1 MDTILRAIIG
11 YVFLVVIVR
20 VLARRAGGQMAMFE
34 FVLIFLIGGVLIAA
48 TVGHDRSIT
57 NCTCAVITVGLLH
70 TLVSWAKSRSP
81 RFGAMVDGSPVV
93 IYKNGEWQH
102 EAVKHTRVNQS
113 EVLAAARTNGV
124 ESLEQ
129 VAFAILERNGAISII
144 RKDS

>member
-1 MDTILRAIIG
+1 
-11 YVFLVVIVR
+11 
-20 VLARRAGGQMAMFE
+20 MAMFE

-48 TVGHDRSIT
+48 TVGHDRSVT

-102 EAVKHTRVNQS
+102 EAVNHTRVNRS

-124 ESLEQ
+124 ESLDQ
-129 VAFAILERNGAISII
+129 VAFVILERNGAISII